1 MMSVGLIGFI
11 LGNPV
16 ALASNLPTGAQV
28 VSGEIDINTVGSNTL
43 NIVQGTQSAIVN
55 WQSFDI
61 GHGALVDIVQPN
73 IDAAMLSRV
82 IGNNLS
88 EIHGSLNANG
98 HLYLINPNGIIFGS
112 DAQIN
117 VHALIASSLDM
128 ADSSFLSGNIS
139 FVGDS
144 EGEVMNLGEINAD
157 EFAALIGGK
166 VVNEGTIISPGGSAA
181 LLAGDAT
188 LDIGEASG
196 GKISLDLSG
205 LLDGSANNS
214 GSIDVSSATES
225 GGQATILG
233 GSVDS
238 SGSIEASGS
247 TGGGRVLIGGDYLGS
262 NSDFSN
268 SQKSVL
274 SGSVSVNALES
285 GDAGRVIV
293 WSDER
298 TDFTGSIEAI
308 GGNGFV
314 ETSSKNNL
322 QASGVVIAPGGEWL
336 LDPRNVTISSITA
349 SGSFDSGNPNTFTP
363 SDDSSTVD
371 VSTITSSLS
380 GGTDVTIT
388 TGSDGVQNGDISI
401 ATPISAAMNTSD
413 ATLTLNAAGGI
424 SNSSMSNGIQATG
437 SNKLNIVL
445 SAGGAVDLQA
455 QIDTNQ
461 GDFTSSG
468 TDFTNRS
475 LGFIITS
482 GGDVTLN
489 HTGAV
494 SFQQMVNLI
503 GTGGTGGALSINDS
517 ASSVDLSASVQT
529 ASSNID
535 FGDNPLTLGT
545 TATVETTGAGNISFG
560 STVDGDGDQIP
571 SP

>member
-11 LGNPV
+11 LGNPGV

-28 VSGEIDINTVGSNTL
+28 VSGEIDINTVGSSTMNV
-43 NIVQGTQSAIVN
+43 VQGTQSAIVN

-73 IDAAMLSRV
+73 IDASMLSRV
-82 IGNNLS
+82 VGSNLS

-157 EFAALIGGK
+157 QFAALIGGK
-166 VVNEGTIISPGGSAA
+166 LLMNCIIISPGGSAA

-225 GGQATILG
+225 GAPTILG

-285 GDAGRVIV
+285 GNAGRVII

-314 ETSSKNNL
+314 ETSSKIIYKP
-322 QASGVVIAPGGEWL
+322 A
-336 LDPRNVTISSITA
+336 
-349 SGSFDSGNPNTFTP
+349 
-363 SDDSSTVD
+363 
-371 VSTITSSLS
+371 
-380 GGTDVTIT
+380 
-388 TGSDGVQNGDISI
+388 
-401 ATPISAAMNTSD
+401 
-413 ATLTLNAAGGI
+413 
-424 SNSSMSNGIQATG
+424 
-437 SNKLNIVL
+437 VL
-445 SAGGAVDLQA
+445 SLHRV
-455 QIDTNQ
+455 
-461 GDFTSSG
+461 
-468 TDFTNRS
+468 
-475 LGFIITS
+475 
-482 GGDVTLN
+482 
-489 HTGAV
+489 
-494 SFQQMVNLI
+494 
-503 GTGGTGGALSINDS
+503 
-517 ASSVDLSASVQT
+517 
-529 ASSNID
+529 
-535 FGDNPLTLGT
+535 
-545 TATVETTGAGNISFG
+545 GNG
-560 STVDGDGDQIP
+560 CWTQEM
-571 SP
+571 